1 MRFSI
6 SISVNIYLVVEMES
20 LKHIRY
26 IPRINNNDPCKIS
39 PNMTP
44 NKNGKVIHVK
54 RPGLN
59 SIYLGMP

>member
-1 MRFSI
+1 
-6 SISVNIYLVVEMES
+6 MES